1 MWATRLAVQQGFEAL
16 YTVQELQHLMSSP
29 VVASNSLAVE
39 EIRHEMDEAI
49 ALLSQ
54 ALGIRHSLA
63 GLQIGH
69 EFSLDGRHIAAIL
82 QTTMGKKLLARVL
95 KLLAPNHRW
104 TLVPVVLA
112 RIMVSNPTTGV
123 AVSSSSGSSSSSN
136 STAGQENIL
145 LERKLLKTI
154 IEFLQYS
161 YQHHKTLQIN
171 SRANGGAMDPT
182 VALQFTDDL
191 LNNVRQCLKNI
202 LVIQLEKNQLRES
215 LLSERTRAEI
225 MNVVVEVGDQIFQV
239 ATPRVAEEW
248 QQTRDAFMS
257 CLEN

>member
-1 MWATRLAVQQGFEAL
+1 
-16 YTVQELQHLMSSP
+16 MSSP
-29 VVASNSLAVE
+29 VVANNPLAVE
-39 EIRHEMDEAI
+39 EIRHEMDDAI
-49 ALLSQ
+49 GLLSQ

-63 GLQIGH
+63 GLQVGH

-82 QTTMGKKLLARVL
+82 QTSMGKKLLSRGL

-112 RIMVSNPTTGV
+112 RIMVSNPATG
-123 AVSSSSGSSSSSN
+123 ATVSSSSGSSSSSTTGN
-136 STAGQENIL
+136 NPVNENVL

-161 YQHHKTLQIN
+161 YQHHKALQAG
-171 SRANGGAMDPT
+171 SRLNCGTTDPI

-191 LNNVRQCLKNI
+191 LNNLRQCLKNI

-225 MNVVVEVGDQIFQV
+225 MNVVVEVGDQIYPV
-239 ATPRVAEEW
+239 ASPKLAEEW